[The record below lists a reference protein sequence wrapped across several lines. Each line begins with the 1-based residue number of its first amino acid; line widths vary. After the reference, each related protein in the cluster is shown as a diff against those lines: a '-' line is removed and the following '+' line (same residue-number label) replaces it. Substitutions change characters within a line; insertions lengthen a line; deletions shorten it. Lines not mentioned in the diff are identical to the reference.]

1 MSEWLES
8 WDMTSGLG
16 CPRRRCQMAE
26 EVVVVARA
34 CDVVVIVSTGDEAT
48 LVWGVEGK
56 RIEGAGAVTA
66 SEHNMCGKMAYGET
80 PGVELH
86 RAVVVT
92 SEATNREEG
101 MSQTGGNKDVVKVE
115 WSRKN

>member
-34 CDVVVIVSTGDEAT
+34 CDVVVVVSAGDEAT
-48 LVWGVEGK
+48 WVGGVEGK
-56 RIEGAGAVTA
+56 
-66 SEHNMCGKMAYGET
+66 
-80 PGVELH
+80 
-86 RAVVVT
+86 
-92 SEATNREEG
+92 
-101 MSQTGGNKDVVKVE
+101 
-115 WSRKN
+115 

>member
-8 WDMTSGLG
+8 WDMTSGPG

-34 CDVVVIVSTGDEAT
+34 GDEAT

-56 RIEGAGAVTA
+56 
-66 SEHNMCGKMAYGET
+66 
-80 PGVELH
+80 
-86 RAVVVT
+86 
-92 SEATNREEG
+92 
-101 MSQTGGNKDVVKVE
+101 
-115 WSRKN
+115 